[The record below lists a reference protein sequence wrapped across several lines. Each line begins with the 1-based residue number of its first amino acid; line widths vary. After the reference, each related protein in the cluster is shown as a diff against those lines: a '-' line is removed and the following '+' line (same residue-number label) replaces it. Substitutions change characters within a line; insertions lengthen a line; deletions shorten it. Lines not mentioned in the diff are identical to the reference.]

1 MQAIGSET
9 NAVYHE
15 SGKMLH
21 GSLENIM
28 GTRFE
33 VLMIGLYKRKSH
45 EVWNETVHELRRLDR
60 VFNRFDEGSETSKIN
75 REAASTPVHVSP
87 EMWAILQNC
96 RDYHTRTKGLFD
108 ITLNDFNTVIM
119 DANENSVAFSKNNLT
134 LDFGGYAKGYALA
147 KIKELLLQNGIEHCF
162 VDFGNSS
169 ILGMGHHP
177 HGDSW
182 KVSVRDPYHP
192 DATLGELSLHD
203 QALSVSGNSPT
214 YTGHIVLPDSGLA
227 VNARKVA
234 SIISKD
240 PLDAEVLS
248 TVFMMA
254 NEEEKEWLTK
264 EFKIEIEQVAEYIIQ
279 E

>member
-1 MQAIGSET
+1 
-9 NAVYHE
+9 
-15 SGKMLH
+15 
-21 GSLENIM
+21 M
-28 GTRFE
+28 GTRLE
-33 VLMIGLYKRKSH
+33 ILMIGLNREKSH

-75 REAASTPVHVSP
+75 REAASAPVRVSVSP

-96 RDYHTRTKGLFD
+96 RDYHTRTQGLFD
-108 ITLNDFNTVIM
+108 ITLNDFTTVIM
-119 DANENSVAFSKNNLT
+119 DTDENSVVFSKKNLT

-147 KIKELLLQNGIEHCF
+147 KIKGLLLQNRIEHCF

-192 DATLGELSLHD
+192 GTILGELSLHH
-203 QALSVSGNSPT
+203 QALSVSGNSPG
-214 YTGHIVLPDSGLA
+214 YNGHIVRPDSGLA
-227 VNARKVA
+227 VNARKVT

-254 NEEEKEWLTK
+254 NEEEKKWLAR

-279 E
+279 EQ